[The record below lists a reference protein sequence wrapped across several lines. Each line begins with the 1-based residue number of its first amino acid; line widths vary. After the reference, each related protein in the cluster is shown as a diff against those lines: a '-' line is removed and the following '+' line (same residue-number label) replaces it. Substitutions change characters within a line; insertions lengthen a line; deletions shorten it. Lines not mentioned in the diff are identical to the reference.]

1 MIATLTFNL
10 PEESEEHQAA
20 LDGQKWK
27 TAMHDLDQHF
37 RDKLKY
43 GHSLTT
49 ASETLEYARQIIYE
63 VLVTEGL
70 SLN

>member
-10 PEESEEHQAA
+10 PEETEEHQAA

-27 TAMHDLDQHF
+27 SSIKDLDQHF

-43 GHSLTT
+43 GHTLDS
-49 ASETLEYARQIIYE
+49 ADKALEYARQIIYE
-63 VLVTEGL
+63 TLAVEGL
-70 SLN
+70 SLI